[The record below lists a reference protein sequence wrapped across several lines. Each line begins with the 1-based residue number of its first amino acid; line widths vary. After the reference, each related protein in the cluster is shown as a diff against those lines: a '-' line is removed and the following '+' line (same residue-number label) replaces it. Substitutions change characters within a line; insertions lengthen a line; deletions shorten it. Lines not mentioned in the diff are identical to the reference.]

1 MKSIVVFLDFDGVLH
16 YFFPK
21 EDASDEDNAFF
32 AFLPN
37 FEDAIR
43 LLKNEIDFKI
53 VISSSWREM
62 KTLKDI
68 KSNFSNDIAELI
80 IDVTPVLNKDID
92 FVREKEAM
100 LWLQNSTTK
109 NWIAVD
115 DYKDI
120 WENHDHLVH
129 CIDGFMDKEKNIFID
144 LCKSFAH

>member
-1 MKSIVVFLDFDGVLH
+1 
-16 YFFPK
+16 
-21 EDASDEDNAFF
+21 
-32 AFLPN
+32 
-37 FEDAIR
+37 
-43 LLKNEIDFKI
+43 
-53 VISSSWREM
+53 M
-62 KTLKDI
+62 KTLKDM

-129 CIDGFMDKEKNIFID
+129 CIDGFMDKEKIS
-144 LCKSFAH
+144 L